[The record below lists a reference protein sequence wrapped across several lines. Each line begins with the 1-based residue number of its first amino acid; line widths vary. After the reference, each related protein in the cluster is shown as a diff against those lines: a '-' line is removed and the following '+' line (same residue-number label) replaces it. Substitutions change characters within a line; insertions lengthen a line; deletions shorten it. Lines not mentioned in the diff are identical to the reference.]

1 MRILENHSMKNH
13 SNMKVGGVAKRFIV
27 VENKEELK
35 DIFEKYRNIFLIGN
49 GTNTLIDEGDLDIT
63 FVSLKELN
71 KIEELGEGIVRV
83 EAGLDFNK
91 LIAFMNRNNYSG
103 LENLAGI
110 PGSVGGLVY
119 MNGGAYGS
127 EIFDCIKEV
136 EIFDE
141 NHQIRTL
148 KKEDIKF
155 SYRSTEIQ
163 DKKWVIISA
172 TFEFKRG
179 FDLQKVID
187 IQALRESKQP
197 LDKPNLGSTFKN
209 PEGDF
214 SARLISEAGL
224 KGTRVGGAEISPKH
238 PNFIVNHGDATFEDI
253 SEILK
258 LVKNTISEKYGIN
271 LEEEIII
278 IKEGAIMNNKMQI
291 NAIYRKNNCISR

>member
-1 MRILENHSMKNH
+1 MRIFENHSMKNH
-13 SNMKVGGVAKRFIV
+13 SNMKIGGVAKRFIV

-71 KIEELGEGIVRV
+71 KVEELDEGIVRV

-224 KGTRVGGAEISPKH
+224 KGTRVGGAEISSKH

-253 SEILK
+253 SKILT
-258 LVKNTISEKYGIN
+258 LVKEKIKKLYNIQ

-278 IKEGAIMNNKMQI
+278 L
-291 NAIYRKNNCISR
+291 KNNRVL

>member
-1 MRILENHSMKNH
+1 MRILENHNMKNH
-13 SNMKVGGVAKRFIV
+13 SNMKVGGVAKRFIA
-27 VENKEELK
+27 VENKNELK
-35 DIFEKYRNIFLIGN
+35 EIFEKFDNIFLIGN
-49 GTNTLIDEGDLDIT
+49 GTNTLIDDGDLDIT
-63 FVSLKELN
+63 FVSLKDLN
-71 KIEELGEGIVRV
+71 RVEELSEGIVRV

-127 EIFDCIKEV
+127 EIFDCIKEI

-141 NHQIRTL
+141 NHEIRNL
-148 KKEDIKF
+148 KKNEIKF

-163 DKKWVIISA
+163 EKNWVIISA

-179 FDLQKVID
+179 FDLQKVIE
-187 IQALRESKQP
+187 IQTLRESKQP

-209 PEGDF
+209 PKGDF

-224 KGTRVGGAEISPKH
+224 KGTKIGGAEISPKH
-238 PNFIVNHGDATFEDI
+238 PNFIVNNGDATFEDI
-253 SEILK
+253 SKILS
-258 LVKNTISEKYGIN
+258 LVKGKIKELYDVQ

-278 IKEGAIMNNKMQI
+278 LKN
-291 NAIYRKNNCISR
+291 YREI

>member
-13 SNMKVGGVAKRFIV
+13 SNMKIGGVAKRFIV

-63 FVSLKELN
+63 FISLKELN
-71 KIEELGEGIVRV
+71 KVEELDEGIVRV

-224 KGTRVGGAEISPKH
+224 KGTRVGGAEISSKH

-253 SEILK
+253 SKILT
-258 LVKNTISEKYGIN
+258 LVKEKIKKLYNIQ

-278 IKEGAIMNNKMQI
+278 L
-291 NAIYRKNNCISR
+291 KNNRVL

>member
-35 DIFEKYRNIFLIGN
+35 EIFEKYENIFLIGN

-71 KIEELGEGIVRV
+71 KVEELGEGIVRE

-148 KKEDIKF
+148 KKGEIKF

-253 SEILK
+253 SKILT
-258 LVKNTISEKYGIN
+258 LVKEKIKKLYNIQ

-278 IKEGAIMNNKMQI
+278 L
-291 NAIYRKNNCISR
+291 KNNRVL

>member
-13 SNMKVGGVAKRFIV
+13 SNMKIGGVAKRFIV

-148 KKEDIKF
+148 KKGEIKF

-253 SEILK
+253 SKILT
-258 LVKNTISEKYGIN
+258 LVKEKIKKLYNIQ

-278 IKEGAIMNNKMQI
+278 L
-291 NAIYRKNNCISR
+291 KNNRVL

>member
-13 SNMKVGGVAKRFIV
+13 SNMKVGGIAKRFIV

-224 KGTRVGGAEISPKH
+224 KGTRVGGAEISSKH

-253 SEILK
+253 SKILT
-258 LVKNTISEKYGIN
+258 LVKEKIKKLYNIQ

-278 IKEGAIMNNKMQI
+278 L
-291 NAIYRKNNCISR
+291 KNNRVL

>member
-1 MRILENHSMKNH
+1 MRILENH

-224 KGTRVGGAEISPKH
+224 KGTRVGGAEISSKH

-253 SEILK
+253 SKILT
-258 LVKNTISEKYGIN
+258 LVKEKIKKLYNIQ

-278 IKEGAIMNNKMQI
+278 L
-291 NAIYRKNNCISR
+291 KNNRVL

>member
-35 DIFEKYRNIFLIGN
+35 EIFEKYENIFLIGN

-253 SEILK
+253 SKILT
-258 LVKNTISEKYGIN
+258 LVKEKIKKLYNIQ

-278 IKEGAIMNNKMQI
+278 L
-291 NAIYRKNNCISR
+291 KNNRVL

>member
-224 KGTRVGGAEISPKH
+224 KGTRVGGAEISSKH

-253 SEILK
+253 FKILT
-258 LVKNTISEKYGIN
+258 LVKEKIKKLYNIQ

-278 IKEGAIMNNKMQI
+278 L
-291 NAIYRKNNCISR
+291 KNNRVL

>member
-1 MRILENHSMKNH
+1 MRILENHNMKNH
-13 SNMKVGGVAKRFIV
+13 SNMKVGGVAKRFIA
-27 VENKEELK
+27 VENKNELK
-35 DIFEKYRNIFLIGN
+35 EIFEKFDNIFLIGN
-49 GTNTLIDEGDLDIT
+49 GTNTLIDDGDLDIT
-63 FVSLKELN
+63 FVSLKDLN
-71 KIEELGEGIVRV
+71 RVEELSEGIVRV

-127 EIFDCIKEV
+127 EIFDCIKEI

-141 NHQIRTL
+141 NHEIRNL
-148 KKEDIKF
+148 KKSEINF

-163 DKKWVIISA
+163 EKNWVIISA

-179 FDLQKVID
+179 FDLQKVIE
-187 IQALRESKQP
+187 IQTLRESKQP

-209 PEGDF
+209 PKGDF

-224 KGTRVGGAEISPKH
+224 KGTKIGGAEISPKH
-238 PNFIVNHGDATFEDI
+238 PNFIVNNGDATFEDI
-253 SEILK
+253 SKILS
-258 LVKNTISEKYGIN
+258 LVKEKIKELYDVQ

-278 IKEGAIMNNKMQI
+278 LKN
-291 NAIYRKNNCISR
+291 YREI

>member
-13 SNMKVGGVAKRFIV
+13 SNMKIGGVAKRFII

-141 NHQIRTL
+141 NHQIRIL

-179 FDLQKVID
+179 FDLQKVIN

-253 SEILK
+253 SKILT
-258 LVKNTISEKYGIN
+258 LVKEKIKKLYNIQ

-278 IKEGAIMNNKMQI
+278 L
-291 NAIYRKNNCISR
+291 KNNRVL

>member
-13 SNMKVGGVAKRFIV
+13 SNMKIGGVAKRFIV

-63 FVSLKELN
+63 FVSLKEFN
-71 KIEELGEGIVRV
+71 KVEELDEGIVRV

-253 SEILK
+253 SKILT
-258 LVKNTISEKYGIN
+258 LVKEKIKKLYNIQ

-278 IKEGAIMNNKMQI
+278 L
-291 NAIYRKNNCISR
+291 KNNRVL

>member
-71 KIEELGEGIVRV
+71 KIEELDEGIVRV

-224 KGTRVGGAEISPKH
+224 KGTRVGGAEISSKH

-253 SEILK
+253 SKILT
-258 LVKNTISEKYGIN
+258 LVKEKIKKLYNIQ

-278 IKEGAIMNNKMQI
+278 L
-291 NAIYRKNNCISR
+291 KNNRVL

>member
-13 SNMKVGGVAKRFIV
+13 SNMKVGGIAKRFIV

-253 SEILK
+253 SKILT
-258 LVKNTISEKYGIN
+258 LVKEKIKKLYNIQ

-278 IKEGAIMNNKMQI
+278 L
-291 NAIYRKNNCISR
+291 KNNRVL

>member
-91 LIAFMNRNNYSG
+91 LIAFMNRNDYSG

-224 KGTRVGGAEISPKH
+224 KGTRVGGAEISSKH

-253 SEILK
+253 SKILT
-258 LVKNTISEKYGIN
+258 LVKEKIKKLYNIQ

-278 IKEGAIMNNKMQI
+278 L
-291 NAIYRKNNCISR
+291 KNNRVL

>member
-27 VENKEELK
+27 VNKEELK

-224 KGTRVGGAEISPKH
+224 KGTRVGGAEISSKH

-253 SEILK
+253 SKILT
-258 LVKNTISEKYGIN
+258 LVKEKIKKLYNIQ

-278 IKEGAIMNNKMQI
+278 L
-291 NAIYRKNNCISR
+291 KNNRVL

>member
-13 SNMKVGGVAKRFIV
+13 SNMKVGGVAKRFMV

-224 KGTRVGGAEISPKH
+224 KGTRVGGAEISSKH

-253 SEILK
+253 SKILT
-258 LVKNTISEKYGIN
+258 LVKEKIKKLYNIQ

-278 IKEGAIMNNKMQI
+278 L
-291 NAIYRKNNCISR
+291 KNNRVL

>member
-71 KIEELGEGIVRV
+71 KVEELGEGIVRV

-253 SEILK
+253 SKILT
-258 LVKNTISEKYGIN
+258 LVKEKIKKLYNIQ

-278 IKEGAIMNNKMQI
+278 L
-291 NAIYRKNNCISR
+291 KNNRVL

>member
-1 MRILENHSMKNH
+1 
-13 SNMKVGGVAKRFIV
+13 
-27 VENKEELK
+27 
-35 DIFEKYRNIFLIGN
+35 
-49 GTNTLIDEGDLDIT
+49 
-63 FVSLKELN
+63 
-71 KIEELGEGIVRV
+71 
-83 EAGLDFNK
+83 
-91 LIAFMNRNNYSG
+91 
-103 LENLAGI
+103 
-110 PGSVGGLVY
+110 

-141 NHQIRTL
+141 KHQIKTL

-253 SEILK
+253 SKILA
-258 LVKNTISEKYGIN
+258 LVKKKISTLYGIE

-278 IKEGAIMNNKMQI
+278 LKNNKVL
-291 NAIYRKNNCISR
+291 

>member
-13 SNMKVGGVAKRFIV
+13 SNMKVGGVAKRFII

-35 DIFEKYRNIFLIGN
+35 EIFEKYENIFLIGN

-71 KIEELGEGIVRV
+71 KVEELSEGVVRV

-141 NHQIRTL
+141 NYQIRTL
-148 KKEDIKF
+148 KKGEIKF

-253 SEILK
+253 SKILT
-258 LVKNTISEKYGIN
+258 LVKEKIKKLYNIQ

-278 IKEGAIMNNKMQI
+278 L
-291 NAIYRKNNCISR
+291 KNNRVL

>member
-13 SNMKVGGVAKRFIV
+13 SNMKIGGVAKRFIV

-71 KIEELGEGIVRV
+71 KVEELDEGIVRV

-197 LDKPNLGSTFKN
+197 
-209 PEGDF
+209 
-214 SARLISEAGL
+214 
-224 KGTRVGGAEISPKH
+224 
-238 PNFIVNHGDATFEDI
+238 
-253 SEILK
+253 
-258 LVKNTISEKYGIN
+258 
-271 LEEEIII
+271 
-278 IKEGAIMNNKMQI
+278 QI
-291 NAIYRKNNCISR
+291 NQILEVHLKIQREIFQQD

>member
-35 DIFEKYRNIFLIGN
+35 EIFEKYENIFLIGN

-71 KIEELGEGIVRV
+71 KVEELGEGIVRV

-253 SEILK
+253 SKILT
-258 LVKNTISEKYGIN
+258 LVKEKIKKLYNIQ

-278 IKEGAIMNNKMQI
+278 L
-291 NAIYRKNNCISR
+291 KNNRVL

>member
-71 KIEELGEGIVRV
+71 KVEELDEGIVRV

-253 SEILK
+253 SKILT
-258 LVKNTISEKYGIN
+258 LVKEKIKKLYNIQ

-278 IKEGAIMNNKMQI
+278 L
-291 NAIYRKNNCISR
+291 KNNRVL

>member
-35 DIFEKYRNIFLIGN
+35 EIFEKYENIFLIGN

-71 KIEELGEGIVRV
+71 KVEELDEGIVRV

-253 SEILK
+253 SKILT
-258 LVKNTISEKYGIN
+258 LVKEKIKKLYNIQ

-278 IKEGAIMNNKMQI
+278 L
-291 NAIYRKNNCISR
+291 KNNRVL

>member
-35 DIFEKYRNIFLIGN
+35 EIFEKYENIFLIGN

-71 KIEELGEGIVRV
+71 KVEELDEGVVRV
-83 EAGLDFNK
+83 GAGLDFNK

-253 SEILK
+253 SKILT
-258 LVKNTISEKYGIN
+258 LVKEKIKKLYNIQ

-278 IKEGAIMNNKMQI
+278 L
-291 NAIYRKNNCISR
+291 KNNRVL

>member
-1 MRILENHSMKNH
+1 MRILENHNMKNH
-13 SNMKVGGVAKRFIV
+13 SNMKVGGVAKRFIA
-27 VENKEELK
+27 VENKNELK
-35 DIFEKYRNIFLIGN
+35 EIFEKFDNIFLIGN
-49 GTNTLIDEGDLDIT
+49 GTNTLIDDGDLDIT
-63 FVSLKELN
+63 VVSLKDLN
-71 KIEELGEGIVRV
+71 RVEELSEGIVRV

-127 EIFDCIKEV
+127 EIFDCIKEI

-141 NHQIRTL
+141 NHEIRNL
-148 KKEDIKF
+148 KKSEINF

-163 DKKWVIISA
+163 EKNWVIISA

-179 FDLQKVID
+179 FDLQKVIE

-209 PEGDF
+209 PKGDF

-224 KGTRVGGAEISPKH
+224 KGTKIGGAEISPKH
-238 PNFIVNHGDATFEDI
+238 PNFIVNNGDATFEDI
-253 SEILK
+253 SKILS
-258 LVKNTISEKYGIN
+258 LVKGKIKELYDVQ

-278 IKEGAIMNNKMQI
+278 LKN
-291 NAIYRKNNCISR
+291 YREI

>member
-214 SARLISEAGL
+214 SARLISEASL
-224 KGTRVGGAEISPKH
+224 KGTRVGGAEISSKH

-253 SEILK
+253 SKILT
-258 LVKNTISEKYGIN
+258 LVKEKIKKLYNIQ

-278 IKEGAIMNNKMQI
+278 L
-291 NAIYRKNNCISR
+291 KNNRVL